1 MFAIYLEPFLNTY
14 QYQTIVTLDYPEGPI
29 QSRILRINAPS
40 LSPFQTFSNNCKY
53 VLTKENGYMTKEDIP
68 EVFSYLVQNGYTIDT
83 SLTKLLQPIT
93 KTGNRTMI
101 CMVNY
106 VKP

>member
-1 MFAIYLEPFLNTY
+1 MFAIYLEPFLNKNT
-14 QYQTIVTLDYPEGPI
+14 YQTIITVDYPEGPI
-29 QSRILRINAPS
+29 QSRISRINAPS
-40 LSPFQTFSNNCKY
+40 LSPFQTVSQCTY

-68 EVFSYLVQNGYTIDT
+68 EVFSYLVKNGYTIET

-101 CMVNY
+101 CMVKY
-106 VKP
+106 QD